1 MPAPD
6 VTSINLLRKCM
17 QQEATS
23 MIVSAENI
31 VEEPDDGDESEQS
44 KVFDQSL
51 ASLED
56 SGLTPRQKRRTVLI
70 ASPTRTGETH
80 N

>member
-1 MPAPD
+1 MPTPD
-6 VTSINLLRKCM
+6 VNSITLLRKSM

-31 VEEPDDGDESEQS
+31 VEEPDDDEDSEQS

-51 ASLED
+51 ASWEE
-56 SGLTPRQKRRTVLI
+56 SGLTPR
-70 ASPTRTGETH
+70 
-80 N
+80 